1 MHLIVPV
8 LFFSLRFIST
18 HGFWINGRGTISE
31 LYAPKE
37 GGGSAV
43 YVEKGGDFCE
53 RLWGWRLKKRESE
66 HVLFALNTRVSWQI
80 LGSEVTITAIC
91 IPNNNYFRAGAKI
104 SDGSQ
109 SQLSRMLTN

>member
-8 LFFSLRFIST
+8 LFFSLHFIST

-53 RLWGWRLKKRESE
+53 RL
-66 HVLFALNTRVSWQI
+66 
-80 LGSEVTITAIC
+80 
-91 IPNNNYFRAGAKI
+91 
-104 SDGSQ
+104 
-109 SQLSRMLTN
+109 